1 MISNSN
7 FTALLRQVELN
18 DEHQAIGELFAANA
32 VSSEKPI
39 VLLTDLQQ
47 MHFFFWLGYSPCE
60 TTPVTSLQIPK
71 LTIYGTKFDNIHQ
84 VATFARILLDP
95 SQLRNASVNI
105 QNCFPVF
112 DKRAQIMDL
121 RSYIIPEDDGDIGNM
136 DDFKDEMT
144 AEECTSH
151 EITKRLKKMLPLVP
165 PTYRPYYP
173 I

>member
-1 MISNSN
+1 
-7 FTALLRQVELN
+7 
-18 DEHQAIGELFAANA
+18 
-32 VSSEKPI
+32 
-39 VLLTDLQQ
+39 
-47 MHFFFWLGYSPCE
+47 
-60 TTPVTSLQIPK
+60 
-71 LTIYGTKFDNIHQ
+71 
-84 VATFARILLDP
+84 
-95 SQLRNASVNI
+95 
-105 QNCFPVF
+105 
-112 DKRAQIMDL
+112 MDL